1 MRSLKKRIEN
11 MNLYLSS
18 KSYSGKGKSTIKG
31 TDRPMSSGKMTNTL
45 DGTKSTRTSDK
56 LRTSI

>member
-11 MNLYLSS
+11 MNLFLSS
-18 KSYSGKGKSTIKG
+18 KNYSGKGKSTIKG
-31 TDRPMSSGKMTNTL
+31 TDRPMSSGKMTKTL

-56 LRTSI
+56 IRP